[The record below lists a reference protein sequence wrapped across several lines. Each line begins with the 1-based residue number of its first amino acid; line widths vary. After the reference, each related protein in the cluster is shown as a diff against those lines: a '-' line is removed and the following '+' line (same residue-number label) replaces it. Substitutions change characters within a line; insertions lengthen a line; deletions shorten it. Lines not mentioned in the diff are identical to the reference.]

1 MDRCLTGTCS
11 SRLLVG
17 TSVRK
22 NLVDKVGTR
31 LKDIIEDLDR
41 KDG

>member
-11 SRLLVG
+11 SRLLVK

-31 LKDIIEDLDR
+31 EP
-41 KDG
+41 DGEHDEVVADN